1 MKICFDY
8 AYILFIVDDFINAT
22 LKIAKY
28 YVNSK
33 FTDIAM
39 YSQFGEEINFKITD
53 LYTPMVWKE
62 IEQDTAKPKDQ
73 NISVHHLL
81 TQVLCLPYLLI

>member
-1 MKICFDY
+1 MLMIIY
-8 AYILFIVDDFINAT
+8 GNALFIVDDFINAT

-33 FTDIAM
+33 FTDIAL

-62 IEQDTAKPKDQ
+62 IEEDTAKPKDP

-81 TQVLCLPYLLI
+81 TQVLRLPYLLI